1 MILPRITFPFTDASN
16 RRSFCSITALR
27 VNEKRNTMGIS
38 AHRHATYEQYFLSMN
53 IAFIETFSI
62 ELAGRWV
69 AVKMGNRDILLYLLI
84 FYLTS

>member
-16 RRSFCSITALR
+16 RRSFFSITALR
-27 VNEKRNTMGIS
+27 VNEKMGIS